1 MWYLK
6 IMYNTGVI
14 FKLVIMSC
22 VIFLITIMLQW
33 NLASKYQ
40 NWEET
45 ICVTFRKVISV
56 SVIFKKYTL
65 LACDI
70 KNVHLARV

>member
-1 MWYLK
+1 M
-6 IMYNTGVI
+6 I

-22 VIFLITIMLQW
+22 VIFLIAIMLQS
-33 NLASKYQ
+33 NLASKHK

-45 ICVTFRKVISV
+45 ICVTFRKVISA

-70 KNVHLARV
+70 KNIHVASV

>member
-1 MWYLK
+1 M
-6 IMYNTGVI
+6 I

-22 VIFLITIMLQW
+22 LIFLITIMLQW
-33 NLASKYQ
+33 NSASKHQ
-40 NWEET
+40 NWEEM

-65 LACDI
+65 LPCDI
-70 KNVHLARV
+70 KNVHIASV